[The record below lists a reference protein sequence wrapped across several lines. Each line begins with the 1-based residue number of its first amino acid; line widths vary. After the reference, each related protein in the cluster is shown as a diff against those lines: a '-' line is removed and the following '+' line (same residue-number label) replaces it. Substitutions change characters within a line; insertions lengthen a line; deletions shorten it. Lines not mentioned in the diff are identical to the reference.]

1 VAAYDLTGKRVW
13 VAGHRGMVGSA
24 LVRRLAQEN
33 CEILAVERGQLDLC
47 DQSAVRSWMER
58 EKPHAI
64 FVAAAKVGGIVAN
77 NILPADFLYENM
89 MIEANIIH
97 AAHLASAEKL
107 VFLGS
112 SCVYP
117 KFALQPIP
125 ESALLT
131 GTLEPTNEWYAI
143 AKIAGL
149 KLCQAYRQQHG
160 RDFISAMPTNLYGPY
175 DNFDLNSSHV
185 VPALIRKAHEAKLAG
200 ADHIVL
206 WGTGEPMREFLHVD
220 DCADAVTFLMKH
232 YSGGEH
238 VNVGTGTDMSINEL
252 ACLIMRV
259 VGFEGAVDH
268 DTTKPDGTPRKVMD
282 VGKLAAMGW
291 TARISLEDGLRDV
304 YQWFLNSTAERADVR
319 RADPGVV
326 RHRD

>member
-24 LVRRLAQEN
+24 LVRRLAREN
-33 CEILAVERGQLDLC
+33 CEILVVERGQLDLC

-58 EKPHAI
+58 EKPHAV
-64 FVAAAKVGGIVAN
+64 FVAAGKVGGIVAN

-97 AAHLASAEKL
+97 AGYQVGVEKL

-112 SCVYP
+112 SCIYP
-117 KFALQPIP
+117 KFAPQPIP

-131 GTLEPTNEWYAI
+131 GALEPTNEWYAI

-149 KLCQAYRQQHG
+149 KLCQAYRRQQG
-160 RDFISAMPTNLYGPY
+160 CDFISAMPANLYGPY

-185 VPALIRKAHEAKLAG
+185 VPALIRKVHEAKLAG

-206 WGTGEPMREFLHVD
+206 WGTGKPMRELLHVD

-232 YSGGEH
+232 YSSGEH
-238 VNVGTGTDMSINEL
+238 VNVGTGTDISINEL
-252 ACLIMRV
+252 ARLTMRV
-259 VGFEGAVDH
+259 IGFEGAVDH
-268 DTTKPDGTPRKVMD
+268 DTNKPDGTPRKVMD
-282 VGKLAAMGW
+282 IGKLAAMGW
-291 TARISLEDGLRDV
+291 TARISLEDGLRDT
-304 YQWFLNSTAERADVR
+304 YQWFLDNTAKRADVR
-319 RADPGVV
+319 RAEPGLV